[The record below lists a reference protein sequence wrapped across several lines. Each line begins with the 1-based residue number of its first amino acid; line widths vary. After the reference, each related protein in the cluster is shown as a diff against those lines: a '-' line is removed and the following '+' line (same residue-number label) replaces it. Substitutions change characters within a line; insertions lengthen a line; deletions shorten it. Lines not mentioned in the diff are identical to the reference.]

1 MELIAIHVVTDL
13 YCMHAQVLSES
24 VSKALLDMGEEYSET
39 AKFTEMIDKF
49 FDCFNVNNF
58 TSGKH
63 KRKPF
68 QDPYRRSDHDDFRI
82 QVHTV

>member
-1 MELIAIHVVTDL
+1 
-13 YCMHAQVLSES
+13 
-24 VSKALLDMGEEYSET
+24 MGEEYSET

-49 FDCFNVNNF
+49 FDCFNVTNY

-82 QVHTV
+82 QVHSYCMYSYNKLMKQKCFVVCLVA